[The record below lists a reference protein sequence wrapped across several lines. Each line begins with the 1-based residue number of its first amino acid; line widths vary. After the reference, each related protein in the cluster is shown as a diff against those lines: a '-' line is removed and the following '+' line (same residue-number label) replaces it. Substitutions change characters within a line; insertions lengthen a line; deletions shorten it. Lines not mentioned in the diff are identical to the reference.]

1 MCRVR
6 VEKRKARYTAGAE
19 GVCVTVRWVVMEAV
33 TRKMEEALGGGIL
46 IRGVR
51 MGGERESSE
60 AESKRSSASF
70 SELL

>member
-1 MCRVR
+1 MPSARG
-6 VEKRKARYTAGAE
+6 EKKGALHSR
-19 GVCVTVRWVVMEAV
+19 GRRSVCDRQMVVMEAV

-51 MGGERESSE
+51 MGGVRESSE